1 MLPTSKYMDVLGNI
15 ETPPFTLQGLD
26 GFPYDEYSKL
36 LSRYD
41 ECANWYSGQ
50 VLEETKQK
58 DGKPVDIYPVKINPL
73 PSSVQKHAF
82 ALFGEVEEDEKPL
95 VNTKVIQVNESDKP
109 AADLVEQ
116 VLTQVWW
123 ENNGRANQWQNGAI
137 SQVYGGCVWK
147 ASYDPFDPLRSIPI
161 RIEIPHP
168 KYFVGIPDPSD
179 MWRLKEA
186 WFIKPITDKE
196 AVENGYKP
204 SLTQDPQGYWLIEHW
219 TASVYDARVNDQPV
233 RRFVSGNWEEVS
245 GPNEFGVVPAVYIPH
260 VRIEGFYGENFF
272 DNCKGIIKE
281 MNLRIAD
288 YGDAVSVDSHAY
300 HFITGMQ
307 GSPSVL
313 KVAPGVNV
321 INIPSAPSITGQE
334 QQARVMDSRQASAS
348 ESMSRLFEALY
359 DQYRRDA
366 FIPKVADGE
375 DEGSQRSGLTLAMRM
390 LSLLWHTQIERYF
403 WTTGLN
409 LFNRI
414 ILRMLEV
421 KKEADVTIKHATMRT
436 KQEWSPVLPRDR
448 EMLVNEVVARMGTN
462 LGSPETLFDILG
474 DIADTEL
481 EKKRILDFKK
491 ALTEASAVQQPKQP
505 SSGTNRSKV
514 APGTPTD
521 SSSSSSE

>member
-1 MLPTSKYMDVLGNI
+1 MDILANT

-26 GFPYDEYSKL
+26 GFPYDEYTKL

-41 ECANWYSGQ
+41 ECEEWYSGKA
-50 VLEETKQK
+50 LEQIKQK
-58 DGKPVDIYPVKINPL
+58 DGKNVELYPVKVNPIK
-73 PSSVQKHAF
+73 SGVQKHAF

-95 VNTKVIQVNESDKP
+95 VNTRAIQMSEGDKE
-109 AADLVEQ
+109 AAELVENI
-116 VLTQVWW
+116 LTQIWW

-147 ASYDPFDPLRSIPI
+147 VSYDPFDVLKSVPI

-168 KYFVGIPDPSD
+168 KYFVGVPDAND

-186 WFIKPITDKE
+186 WFVKPITDKE
-196 AVENGYKP
+196 AVENGYQNV
-204 SLTQDPQGYWLIEHW
+204 SMQDPMGYWLLEHW
-219 TASVYDARVNDQPV
+219 TPSIYDARVNEQPA
-233 RRFVSGNWEEVS
+233 RRYVDGKWMDIS
-245 GPNEFGVVPAVYIPH
+245 GPNDFGVVPAVYIPH
-260 VRIEGFYGENFF
+260 IRIEGFYGENFF
-272 DNCKGIIKE
+272 DVVKGIIKE

-288 YGDAVSVDSHAY
+288 YGDAVSVDAHAY
-300 HFITGMQ
+300 LGMTGIQ
-307 GSPSVL
+307 GSPTIMKL
-313 KVAPGVNV
+313 APGVNA
-321 INIPSAPSITGQE
+321 INLPSSPSITGNE
-334 QQARVMDSRQASAS
+334 KQANLWEVRSQSAS
-348 ESMSRLFEALY
+348 QSMESLYQVLY

-366 FIPKVADGE
+366 FIPKVAEGE

-414 ILRMLEV
+414 ILRMLAV
-421 KKEADVTIKHATMRT
+421 KEGASTGITIKHATMRT
-436 KQEWSPVLPRDR
+436 KQEWSPSLPRDR

-474 DIADTEL
+474 DISDTDL

-491 ALTEASAVQQPKQP
+491 ALTEASAVQQPKKP
-505 SSGTNRSKV
+505 VSGTNRKQVS
-514 APGTPTD
+514 PGSPTD
-521 SSSSSSE
+521 GSSDSE